1 MSFQGQTLPTGTVTF
16 LFTDI
21 EGSTLL
27 AQQYPETWEAL
38 RERHQLI
45 LRSAMD
51 AHHGIVFQMVG
62 DAFCVA
68 FSTVGDGLQAAVE
81 AQRGL
86 EQEDWG
92 TTPLKVR
99 MGLHTGSAE
108 VHGNDYQG
116 YLTLAKAQRIMSV
129 AYGGQI
135 LVSNASAELLH
146 HELPAGISLSDMR
159 EHRLRGLPGLERL
172 WQVAAAG
179 LKHDFPPLQSLSE
192 IPNNLPAQLTSFVGR
207 RKELDD
213 VKKLLLHAPLL
224 TLIGPGGTGKTR
236 LSVQTAGELLSKY
249 IDGVWFVELAPL
261 FDPLLV
267 PRTTAIA
274 IGLRDEPQRPVID
287 MLCDYL
293 RDKRMLILLDN
304 CEHLVDAC
312 AQMANKILQVA
323 PHVRILASSREAL
336 GIAGE
341 VTYRVPSLGLPDVA
355 RLPSIESLSQYEAVK
370 LFIERAVS
378 AAPTF
383 TVTNENAPFVAQICQ
398 RLDGIPLAIEL
409 AAAKIRVLNVE
420 QIARRLDDLFHLLRG
435 GSRTAL
441 GHHQTLRAAIDWSYN
456 LLPVDEQVFFKRL
469 SIFAGGWTLEAA
481 ESVCSD
487 GDVDLDDVLDLL
499 EHLINKSLVI
509 VDEGPHET
517 RYRFLET
524 IRKYASE
531 KLLESGESQTLRD
544 KHLEYFLSLAE
555 TASPH
560 LIRPEQLDWL
570 ARLEADYENLRT
582 ALHWAVGRPSAEP
595 ALRLTGALGF
605 YWNMRDYLVE
615 GVQWM
620 DQALGMDWE
629 ENNRAQ
635 KAARARVLYSKATIA
650 HELDAYDVM
659 KISAY
664 SALSLC
670 EEVEDAWGT
679 AYTRVS
685 VGKYLIRT
693 GNARNAA
700 AFMEQGLDEF
710 RKLADPWGQAFAMYH
725 LVRALRIGRVQV
737 EYVRNRQP
745 LLDAVRAAG
754 DRYLLADVL
763 VIEYGL
769 GFMKRGEWQQA
780 EAAFLEADA
789 LLAETGSSRR
799 NLNRYYLAQLYFLL
813 GDPEKSKLEAGAALE
828 YCQRVGEKNTHAFV
842 RMFQGMVAEM
852 QGALTEALRDQ
863 QAFLEL
869 MKEIGTPRHIAW
881 GYALTG
887 RLQYLT
893 NHRDAALGDLRNGIE
908 IVKECCEEPGDL
920 SYFFIQIGG
929 LFVRRHPDVAVRFL
943 SFTQS
948 LSTNQKDPIFYK
960 PYFDCFLA
968 AVRGNL
974 SEAEFDFAWGEG
986 AKLSKE
992 AAIDQTMSMLDE
1004 L

>member
-1 MSFQGQTLPTGTVTF
+1 M
-16 LFTDI
+16 
-21 EGSTLL
+21 
-27 AQQYPETWEAL
+27 AL
-38 RERHQLI
+38 SS
-45 LRSAMD
+45 RS
-51 AHHGIVFQMVG
+51 VG

-68 FSTVGDGLQAAVE
+68 FSTVGDGLQAAVD

-92 TTPLKVR
+92 KTPLKVR

-129 AYGGQI
+129 AYGGQV

-146 HELPAGISLSDMR
+146 HELPAGITLSDMR

-172 WQVAAAG
+172 WQVIASG
-179 LKHDFPPLQSLSE
+179 LQHDFPPLQSLSE

-207 RKELDD
+207 KKELEDI
-213 VKKLLLHAPLL
+213 KKLLLHAPLL

-236 LSVQTAGELLSKY
+236 LSIQTAGELLSHY

-341 VTYRVPSLGLPDVA
+341 VTYRVPALGLPDAA

-378 AAPTF
+378 ALPSF
-383 TVTNENAPFVAQICQ
+383 TVTNDNAPFVAQVCH

-409 AAAKIRVLNVE
+409 AAAKIRVLNIE

-456 LLPVDEQVFFKRL
+456 LLPGDEQVFFKRL

-481 ESVCSD
+481 EFVCSD
-487 GDVDLDDVLDLL
+487 GNVDRDDVLDLL

-531 KLLESGESQTLRD
+531 KLLESGESERLRE
-544 KHLEYFLSLAE
+544 KHLEYFLYLAE

-570 ARLEADYENLRT
+570 ARIEADYENLRT
-582 ALHWAVGRPSAEP
+582 ALHWSVGRPLAEH

-629 ENNRAQ
+629 ENNRVQ

-650 HELDAYDVM
+650 HELDAYEAM
-659 KISAY
+659 KISAH

-679 AYTRVS
+679 AYARVS

-693 GNARNAA
+693 GNARNAVA
-700 AFMEQGLDEF
+700 LMEQGLDEF
-710 RKLADPWGQAFAMYH
+710 RKLADAWGQAFAMYH

-763 VIEYGL
+763 VIEYGI
-769 GFMKRGEWQQA
+769 GFMKRGELQQA
-780 EAAFLEADA
+780 QAAFLEADA
-789 LLAETGSSRR
+789 LLTESGSSRR

-813 GDPEKSKLEAGAALE
+813 GDPERAKLEAGTALE
-828 YCQRVGEKNTHAFV
+828 YCQRVGEKNTQAFI
-842 RMFQGMVAEM
+842 RMFLGMVAEI
-852 QGALTEALRDQ
+852 QGMTQDALQ
-863 QAFLEL
+863 HQHAFLAL
-869 MKEIGTPRHIAW
+869 MKEIGTPRHLAW
-881 GYALTG
+881 GYAVSG
-887 RLQYLT
+887 RLHYAADQ
-893 NHRDAALGDLRNGIE
+893 REAALADLQNGIE

-920 SYFFIQIGG
+920 SYFFVQVGG
-929 LFVRRHPDVAVRFL
+929 VLSPGSPHLAVQVL
-943 SFTQS
+943 SFTQC
-948 LSTNQKDPIFYK
+948 LSTNQKDLIFYQ
-960 PYFDCFLA
+960 PYFERFLGEA
-968 AVRGNL
+968 RPKL
-974 SEAEFDFAWGEG
+974 SEEEFNSAWLTGST
-986 AKLSKE
+986 LSTD
-992 AAIDQTMSMLDE
+992 AAIDLVVKMLGQ
-1004 L
+1004 LISSH